1 MSIDKHI
8 AVTSTKNPEP
18 DEHGYYRSS
27 DVTSFS
33 DKIEALMDRR
43 DGISTMD
50 QPYTFDDVITVG
62 KMQSYQSSPNER
74 WNGTMR
80 YRGPDKI
87 EQNHKAKKKKKSK
100 LAKKTKQRNRK

>member
-1 MSIDKHI
+1 MSIDNYI
-8 AVTSTKNPEP
+8 LVTSTKNPEP
-18 DEHGYYRSS
+18 DEHGYYRAT
-27 DVTSFS
+27 DETSFS
-33 DKIEALMDRR
+33 DKIEALMNRR
-43 DGISTMD
+43 DGVSTMD
-50 QPYTFDDVITVG
+50 QHFTLDDVIAVTR
-62 KMQSYQSSPNER
+62 MHSYQNSPNEK

>member
-1 MSIDKHI
+1 MNIDKHI
-8 AVTSTKNPEP
+8 VVTSTKNLEP
-18 DEHGYYRSS
+18 DEHGYYRAL

-50 QPYTFDDVITVG
+50 QSYTFDDVITIG
-62 KMQSYQSSPNER
+62 KMQSYQNSPNER

>member
-8 AVTSTKNPEP
+8 VVTSTKNPEP
-18 DEHGYYRSS
+18 DEHGYYRAL

-33 DKIEALMDRR
+33 DKIEALMNQR

-50 QPYTFDDVITVG
+50 QPYIFDDVIAVG
-62 KMQSYQSSPNER
+62 KMQSYQSSSNEK

-100 LAKKTKQRNRK
+100 LVKKSKQRNRK

>member
-1 MSIDKHI
+1 MSIDRNAK
-8 AVTSTKNPEP
+8 VTSTKNPEP
-18 DEHGYYRSS
+18 DEHGYYRAL

-43 DGISTMD
+43 DCISTMD
-50 QPYTFDDVITVG
+50 QPYTFDDVIAVTR
-62 KMQSYQSSPNER
+62 MHSYQNSLNER

-87 EQNHKAKKKKKSK
+87 ESNHKAKKKKKSR